1 MANDFITYMQSIAN
15 DRRRRAL
22 SNVTHAKQY
31 PTEDEVIQFYHS
43 KEWRQIRQSVLERD
57 HGIDQ
62 WELTEQGRL
71 IPGDTVHHIVEI
83 REHWE
88 LRNDI
93 DNLETISKGNHN
105 REHIEKG
112 NKKLNKS
119 RHKIDNFKVKNSVK
133 SRDIQD
139 EIF

>member
-1 MANDFITYMQSIAN
+1 MVSDFITNLQSVAN
-15 DRRRRAL
+15 NRRRKAF
-22 SNVTHAKQY
+22 SNATNAKQY
-31 PTEDEVIQFYHS
+31 PTEEEVIKFYHS
-43 KEWRQIRQSVLERD
+43 NEWRQMRQAVLERD

-62 WELTEQGRL
+62 WELTERGRL
-71 IPGDTVHHIVEI
+71 IPGDTVHHIVEV

-93 DNLETISKGNHN
+93 DNLETISKSNHN

-119 RHKIDNFKVKNSVK
+119 RYKTDDFKVKNSVK